1 VSEAA
6 PDVDGL
12 RVTFLTH
19 YFPPEAGA
27 AQTRIE
33 ALARGLALRG
43 AQVTV
48 HTGFPHYPD
57 GRIKAP
63 YANRPLTRERLDG
76 LLVVRSAVH
85 AAPNRGFARRM
96 FSHASFAAG
105 AVATAPF
112 TPGADVV
119 IVHSPPLPLGGA
131 GIAYAALKRAPYVL
145 HVSDLY
151 PESAIELGALRNDR
165 AVQAAR
171 WLETACYARAAA
183 ITAPTEGIVERLS
196 ARPEVRLAQ
205 HMNPLVELERF
216 DGEPRRHGGRL
227 RVLYAGTLGLAHRVQ
242 TLVEAAILAGPDNVE
257 LWIAGDGQDADV
269 IRDLVASSAA
279 QHVKLLGLVPA
290 ESIPALYA
298 AADVAAVVLRDRPL
312 FRDALPSKTFEA
324 MAAARPVV
332 LSGAGEAARL
342 VERHDIGLVVP
353 PEDPAELAE
362 VFIRLAGADESVLT
376 SYGARGR
383 ALAERYSLDQAVNRW
398 CSLLDQ
404 VSRG

>member
-1 VSEAA
+1 VTAA
-6 PDVDGL
+6 DDGARL

-19 YFPPEAGA
+19 FFPPESGA

-33 ALARGLALRG
+33 ALARGVARRG
-43 AQVTV
+43 ADVTV

-96 FSHASFAAG
+96 LSHASFASG
-105 AVATAPF
+105 AVVAAPF
-112 TPGADVV
+112 TPAADVV
-119 IVHSPPLPLGGA
+119 IVHSPPLVLGGA

-151 PESAIELGALRNDR
+151 PESAIELGALNNDR
-165 AVQAAR
+165 AIRAAR
-171 WLETACYARAAA
+171 WLETACYAKAAA
-183 ITAPTEGIVERLS
+183 ITAPTAGIVERLS
-196 ARPEVRLAQ
+196 GRPEVRRVQ

-216 DGEPRRHGGRL
+216 DGEPHRHGGRL

-242 TLVEAAILAGPDNVE
+242 TLVEAALLAGPDAVE
-257 LWIAGDGQDADV
+257 LWIAGDGQDAGA
-269 IRDLVASSAA
+269 IRELVASSGAH
-279 QHVKLLGLVPA
+279 HVKLLGLVPS
-290 ESIPALYA
+290 ESVPALYA

-332 LSGAGEAARL
+332 LSGAGEVAQL
-342 VERHDIGLVVP
+342 IERHDIGLVVP
-353 PEDPAELAE
+353 PEDPVALADALT
-362 VFIRLAGADESVLT
+362 RLAQADGDVLRG
-376 SYGARGR
+376 YGARGR
-383 ALAERYSLDQAVNRW
+383 ALAERYSLDHAVDRW
-398 CSLLDQ
+398 CSLLDH
-404 VSRG
+404 VSKL